1 MLATVFIMSNQRM
14 QNFIVK
20 YSINYPSGK
29 KWVTEKN
36 AYGITENGA
45 IDTIKWLHNNNNVSI
60 ISVTPTGKYSKG
72 SFYGNNHTLGE
83 R

>member
-1 MLATVFIMSNQRM
+1 MNNQRM

-29 KWVTEKN
+29 KWVNQKEV
-36 AYGITENGA
+36 YGITPLGA
-45 IDTIKWLHNNNNVSI
+45 KDVVYWLHSNKNISI
-60 ISVTPTGKYSKG
+60 ISVEPTGEYSKG
-72 SFYGNNHTLGE
+72 AIYGDNHTVGE